1 MGIIYPP
8 ALAFK
13 FWHQIEGSSKQT
25 FLPAFVFVHCNF
37 TPTTNG
43 NPMRFNDGPNVKFYA
58 NT

>member
-8 ALAFK
+8 ALAFE

-25 FLPAFVFVHCNF
+25 FLPAFVFCSLQFYPDNEWK
-37 TPTTNG
+37 PYA
-43 NPMRFNDGPNVKFYA
+43 FNDGPNVKFYA